1 MRLSLMPAQSRYSF
15 DPSGKSAAFAGM
27 SLGTTSPVRAGCR
40 LAPREEHGGGITGD
54 GTAFEAPG
62 AFDDVTAL
70 FAFLAS
76 EEAGYI
82 TATTQNLNGGSY
94 IA

>member
-1 MRLSLMPAQSRYSF
+1 
-15 DPSGKSAAFAGM
+15 
-27 SLGTTSPVRAGCR
+27 

>member
-1 MRLSLMPAQSRYSF
+1 MASVP
-15 DPSGKSAAFAGM
+15 
-27 SLGTTSPVRAGCR
+27 LGRQASV
-40 LAPREEHGGGITGD
+40 
-54 GTAFEAPG
+54 
-62 AFDDVTAL
+62 DDVTAL